1 MRGII
6 RILESFSGGGRV
18 NKLRGIVKR
27 DGKNN
32 MMGLDGKKKNGK
44 IYTCRLN

>member
-1 MRGII
+1 M
-6 RILESFSGGGRV
+6 GGGRV

-32 MMGLDGKKKNGK
+32 MMELDGKKKNGK